1 MPEAPTTEPWAG
13 TPPVPHALR
22 PGAKPEAYFAKIAEG
37 DERLWVPI
45 GRPMVEDVYSKPVW
59 ISPTLNM
66 WADVL
71 MAKKACIVNRHYHPK
86 PIWAYT
92 ISGKWAYLEHNWT
105 ATAGDFIFETPG
117 ESHTLVSYAHEDP
130 MKVFFV
136 VSGPL
141 MWLDEHGNSVGHYDV
156 FDYMKDAR
164 AHYDEVGIG
173 AAYVDTLIR

>member
-1 MPEAPTTEPWAG
+1 MPEAPTTEPWKG
-13 TPPVPHALR
+13 TPPIPMSLR

-45 GRPMVEDVYSKPVW
+45 GRPLVEDVYSKPVW

-71 MAKKACIVNRHYHPK
+71 MAKKPCIVNRHYHPK

-92 ISGKWAYLEHNWT
+92 ISGKWAYLEHEWT

-141 MWLDEHGNSVGHYDV
+141 MWLDEQGTTVGHYDV
-156 FDYMKDAR
+156 FDYIRDAR
-164 AHYDEVGIG
+164 AHYKEVGL
-173 AAYVDTLIR
+173 ADTYLDSLMR

>member
-45 GRPMVEDVYSKPVW
+45 GRPMVEEVYSKPVW

-71 MAKKACIVNRHYHPK
+71 MAKKPCIVNRHYHPK

-92 ISGKWAYLEHNWT
+92 ISGKWAYLEHEWT

-117 ESHTLVSYAHEDP
+117 ESHTLVTEHPDGVKLFGWME
-130 MKVFFV
+130 
-136 VSGPL
+136 GPI
-141 MWLDEHGNSVGHYDV
+141 E
-156 FDYMKDAR
+156 F
-164 AHYDEVGIG
+164 YDENAVLVETADVWWMMNHYEEYCKEQGI
-173 AAYVDTLIR
+173 AINPKLYL

>member
-13 TPPVPHALR
+13 TPPVPHAVR
-22 PGAKPEAYFAKIAEG
+22 PGALPEAYMAKIAEG

-45 GRPMVEDVYSKPVW
+45 GRPRVEEVYSKPVW

-71 MAKKACIVNRHYHPK
+71 MATQPCIVNRHYHPK

-92 ISGKWAYLEHNWT
+92 ISGKWAYLEHEWT

-130 MKVFFV
+130 TKNTF
-136 VSGPL
+136 
-141 MWLDEHGNSVGHYDV
+141 
-156 FDYMKDAR
+156 
-164 AHYDEVGIG
+164 IG
-173 AAYVDTLIR
+173 SSCA